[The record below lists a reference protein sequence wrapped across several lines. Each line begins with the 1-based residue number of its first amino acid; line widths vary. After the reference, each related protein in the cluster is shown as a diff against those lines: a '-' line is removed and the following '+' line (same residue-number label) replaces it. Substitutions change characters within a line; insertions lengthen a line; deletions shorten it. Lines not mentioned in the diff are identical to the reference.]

1 MKEIKIRHFFGVI
14 ILIFC
19 STFILSC
26 DKTNDEKELLPQTVS
41 LEKLTIKNLPTK
53 TQYTLGESLNLD
65 GLIIIGT
72 YAGGAEKP
80 IAIDIAK
87 VDGFSS
93 DKPSEKETLK
103 VVIDGKN
110 VTFDVSILP
119 LRVKD
124 GVLTEVLPGY
134 AKLSLPSSILEI
146 SEGLFYNNQQ
156 IVTVSL
162 NEGLKKIGNAA
173 FAFSSIQ
180 NINFPSSLL
189 EIGKDAFNQC
199 AQLKEVDL
207 SATHLTTIK
216 KSTFFGNEK
225 MTSLKLPSTLVSIES
240 QAFLGSKSL
249 TELVLPEGLSR
260 LGNEAFRECGAQSVK
275 LPNSIC
281 SFDQRAFYI
290 CRNLTTVTTYGSAP
304 IKVQTDQ
311 SNKMEASCFEGCT
324 MLTTFSFPLG
334 IEEIGQ
340 GVIGKSKVNS
350 LVIHAGIKSIDFGA
364 FGWLEYLNTI
374 TLESAVPPVA
384 DMSLSVWQA
393 FSPSLVSIKVPVSAV
408 DKYKNTI
415 GWMEYKKIISASNI

>member
-134 AKLSLPSSILEI
+134 AKLSLLRR
-146 SEGLFYNNQQ
+146 F
-156 IVTVSL
+156 
-162 NEGLKKIGNAA
+162 
-173 FAFSSIQ
+173 
-180 NINFPSSLL
+180 
-189 EIGKDAFNQC
+189 
-199 AQLKEVDL
+199 
-207 SATHLTTIK
+207 
-216 KSTFFGNEK
+216 
-225 MTSLKLPSTLVSIES
+225 
-240 QAFLGSKSL
+240 
-249 TELVLPEGLSR
+249 
-260 LGNEAFRECGAQSVK
+260 
-275 LPNSIC
+275 
-281 SFDQRAFYI
+281 
-290 CRNLTTVTTYGSAP
+290 
-304 IKVQTDQ
+304 
-311 SNKMEASCFEGCT
+311 
-324 MLTTFSFPLG
+324 
-334 IEEIGQ
+334 
-340 GVIGKSKVNS
+340 
-350 LVIHAGIKSIDFGA
+350 
-364 FGWLEYLNTI
+364 
-374 TLESAVPPVA
+374 
-384 DMSLSVWQA
+384 
-393 FSPSLVSIKVPVSAV
+393 
-408 DKYKNTI
+408 
-415 GWMEYKKIISASNI
+415 